1 MAGLYL
7 HIPFCKQACHYCD
20 FHFSTKTD
28 YADRMGDAICRELAM
43 RSTELESKTL
53 DSVYFGGGTPS
64 LLNEKQLD
72 KIFEAI
78 LRQFRL
84 NDGAEIT
91 LEANPDDLTR
101 DKVKQ
106 LAHSP
111 VNRLSMGIQSFHE
124 AELKLM
130 NRAHNAREA
139 RAALDRVFDSGFTD
153 ITADLIFGMPGS
165 SLSTWAENLEE
176 MLRWPLP
183 HLSCY
188 SLTVEPRTALHHQVQ
203 QGRILLPDEEVVRGQ
218 FYHTIDFLAARNMAQ
233 YELSNFA
240 LPGNEAVHNSAYWH
254 GKPYLGIGPSAHS
267 YTGAARKKN
276 IANNAQYMKAV
287 EAAQPEIEIEQL
299 SDAERANESI
309 MTALRLREG
318 LNWSLLHEQH
328 PRYAAQVQQAAKT
341 LINKGWLDESPE
353 GVRLSREGKI
363 MADRVMMELFV
374 D

>member
-28 YADRMGDAICRELAM
+28 YADRMVDAICREIAM

-53 DSVYFGGGTPS
+53 HSVYFGGGTPS
-64 LLNEKQLD
+64 LLSEKQLNE
-72 KIFEAI
+72 IFESIFKHFSPKA
-78 LRQFRL
+78 
-84 NDGAEIT
+84 GAEIT
-91 LEANPDDLTR
+91 LEANPDDLSR

-139 RAALDRVFDSGFTD
+139 RAALDRLFDSGFID

-176 MLRWPLP
+176 MLRWPMP

-203 QGRILLPDEEVVRGQ
+203 QGRILLPDEEVVRNQ
-218 FYHTIDFLAARNMAQ
+218 FYHTIDFLAERNLEQ

-240 LPGNEAVHNSAYWH
+240 LPGHEAVHNSAYWH
-254 GKPYLGIGPSAHS
+254 GLPYLGIGPSAHS
-267 YTGAARKKN
+267 YTGALRKKN
-276 IANNAQYMKAV
+276 VANNAQYMKAI
-287 EAAQPEIEIEQL
+287 EAGQPEIEIEQL

-318 LNWSLLHEQH
+318 LRWNLLQEQH
-328 PRYAAQVQQAAKT
+328 PRYAAQLQQAAKT
-341 LINKGWLDESPE
+341 LIEKGWLDESAE

>member
-20 FHFSTKTD
+20 FHFSTKSD
-28 YADRMGDAICRELAM
+28 YADRMVAAIVGEIALRHEELDSVA
-43 RSTELESKTL
+43 L

-64 LLNEKQLD
+64 LLSERQLNEILES
-72 KIFEAI
+72 IFKHFSPKA
-78 LRQFRL
+78 
-84 NDGAEIT
+84 GTEIT

-101 DKVKQ
+101 EKVKQ

-165 SLSTWAENLEE
+165 RLSTWAENLEE
-176 MLRWPLP
+176 MLRWPMP

-203 QGRILLPDEEVVRGQ
+203 QGQVLLPDEDVVRSQ
-218 FYHTIDFLAARNMAQ
+218 FFHTIDFLDARNMAQ

-240 LPGNEAVHNSAYWH
+240 LPGHEAVHNSAYWH

-267 YTGAARKKN
+267 YTGAVRKKN
-276 IANNAQYMKAV
+276 IANNAQYMKSV
-287 EAAQPEIEIEQL
+287 EAGQPEIEIEQL
-299 SDAERANESI
+299 SDTERANESI

-318 LNWSLLHEQH
+318 LQWDMLHEQH
-328 PRYAAQVQQAAKT
+328 PHHAAQVQQAAKT
-341 LINKGWLDESPE
+341 LIEKGWLDESPE
-353 GVRLSREGKI
+353 GVRLAREGKI

>member
-20 FHFSTKTD
+20 FHFSTKSD
-28 YADRMGDAICRELAM
+28 YADRMVAAMVGEIALRHEELD
-43 RSTELESKTL
+43 SVVL

-64 LLNEKQLD
+64 LLSERQLNE
-72 KIFEAI
+72 IFESI
-78 LRQFRL
+78 FKHFSPKV
-84 NDGAEIT
+84 GAEIT

-101 DKVKQ
+101 DKVRQ

-176 MLRWPLP
+176 MLRWPMP

-203 QGRILLPDEEVVRGQ
+203 QGRILLPDEEVVRSQ

-240 LPGNEAVHNSAYWH
+240 LPGHEAAHNSAYWH
-254 GKPYLGIGPSAHS
+254 GKPYLGIGPSANS
-267 YTGAARKKN
+267 YTGAVRKKN
-276 IANNAQYMKAV
+276 LANNAQYMKSV
-287 EAAQPEIEIEQL
+287 EAGQPEIEIEQL
-299 SDAERANESI
+299 SDTERANESI

-318 LNWSLLHEQH
+318 LQWDMLHEQH
-328 PRYAAQVQQAAKT
+328 PHHAAQVQQAAKT
-341 LINKGWLDESPE
+341 LIEKGWLDESPE
-353 GVRLSREGKI
+353 GVRLAREGKI